1 MDARSNFL
9 TAVRRCLT
17 LSYMYSSV
25 TDLASD
31 RRADGR
37 IRTEMFL
44 NQYVREQ
51 PYRALATNLSPTGL
65 FLQKLVMPTTRHA
78 PSVGLEFELPGT
90 GEVIWA
96 GAECR
101 FDAVG
106 SDFHLTGLRFTAMAR
121 KHERL
126 IRDYVRDKEWMLERM
141 WLRLRL
147 AGARRNM
154 T

>member
-1 MDARSNFL
+1 
-9 TAVRRCLT
+9 
-17 LSYMYSSV
+17 MYSSV
-25 TDLASD
+25 TDIASD
-31 RRADGR
+31 RRADPR

-65 FLQKLVMPTTRHA
+65 FLQKLAMPMTRHA

-90 GEVIWA
+90 GEIIWA

-126 IRDYVRDKEWMLERM
+126 IHDYVREKEWMLERM

-147 AGARRNM
+147 AGAKRKLPGN
-154 T
+154 

>member
-1 MDARSNFL
+1 
-9 TAVRRCLT
+9 
-17 LSYMYSSV
+17 MYSPV

-65 FLQKLVMPTTRHA
+65 FLQKLAMPMTRHA

-90 GEVIWA
+90 GEIIWA

-147 AGARRNM
+147 AGAKRNAPGN
-154 T
+154 

>member
-1 MDARSNFL
+1 
-9 TAVRRCLT
+9 
-17 LSYMYSSV
+17 MYSSS
-25 TDLASD
+25 DPHGSDD
-31 RRADGR
+31 RRGDTR

-65 FLQKLVMPTTRHA
+65 FLQKLAMPMTRHA

-90 GEVIWA
+90 GEIIWA

-101 FDAVG
+101 FNSVG
-106 SDFHLTGLRFTAMAR
+106 SDFHLTGLRFTAMAQ

-126 IRDYVRDKEWMLERM
+126 IRDYVREKEWFLERM
-141 WLRLRL
+141 WLRLRCS
-147 AGARRNM
+147 AGRKN
-154 T
+154 

>member
-1 MDARSNFL
+1 
-9 TAVRRCLT
+9 
-17 LSYMYSSV
+17 MYSSV
-25 TDLASD
+25 TDIASD
-31 RRADGR
+31 RRADTR

-65 FLQKLVMPTTRHA
+65 FLQKLAMPMTRHA

-90 GEVIWA
+90 GEIIWA

-126 IRDYVRDKEWMLERM
+126 IHDYVREKEWMLERM

-147 AGARRNM
+147 AGAQRKLPPGN
-154 T
+154 

>member
-1 MDARSNFL
+1 MHSLLDVS
-9 TAVRRCLT
+9 
-17 LSYMYSSV
+17 
-25 TDLASD
+25 ASD
-31 RRADGR
+31 RRGDAR

-51 PYRALATNLSPTGL
+51 PYRALATNVSTSGL
-65 FLQKLVMPTTRHA
+65 FLQKLAMPYMRHA

-90 GEVIWA
+90 GEIIWA

-126 IRDYVRDKEWMLERM
+126 IRDYVRDKEWMIERM
-141 WLRLRL
+141 WLRLR
-147 AGARRNM
+147 RVTNQRN
-154 T
+154 